1 MALFLEADPAVWRT
15 KLDNYADVLPALSAS
30 KKKAKVPLTELDHW

>member
-1 MALFLEADPAVWRT
+1 MALFVEASPAVWRT
-15 KLDNYADVLPALSAS
+15 KLDSYANVLSALSAS